1 MTPESKKLQLNEN
14 VRKRF
19 FYSTDQAIEKPF
31 NWKQM
36 WRLFSYM
43 KPYAKTLL
51 PLAIISMLIA
61 TAVRLVVPILIGVY
75 LMDVA
80 IAQKDFDL
88 VMILVAIIA
97 GLYLISYIANALRI
111 RWMNMLGQNVIY
123 DLRKHLFTHVQGLS
137 HRFFDQRSAG
147 SILVRIMNDINSLQE
162 LFTNGVINLLMDFV
176 LLIGIV
182 IILFAL
188 SPELAT
194 AILIIL
200 PIMFFIST
208 SLRRKIRRA
217 WQDVR
222 IKQSKLNSH
231 LNESIQ
237 GIRVTQSFTQ
247 ERENMAFFDGI
258 NTENYESWRNAT
270 QQNAIFRPFVEMTN
284 AVGTVI
290 LIWLGAYLIQSSS
303 SGLTIGIF
311 VSFAFYLGMFWEP
324 ISRLGQLYNQ
334 LLVGMASSERIFE
347 FLDEKPM
354 VDEKDNPIELSNIR
368 GEVVFEDVEFSYDST
383 RKALNSISLKMDAG
397 TTVALVGHTGSGKT
411 TIANLISRFYD
422 ATSGVVKIDG
432 HSIRDVSVKSL
443 RSQISVVL
451 QDTFIFSG
459 TIMDNIRFGRPDAT
473 DEEVKVAAEAVGA
486 DQFISKL
493 KNGYDTEVEERGNV
507 LSVGERQLISFA
519 RSLLADPR
527 IIILDEAT
535 ASIDTETE
543 VQIQQA
549 LKTLLKDRTAIII
562 AHRLSTIREADNIIV
577 LDHGNIMEQGNHDAL
592 MKHEGIYYNLVKAQ
606 FNMMDKN

>member
-1 MTPESKKLQLNEN
+1 MTPQSKKLQLNEN

-43 KPYAKTLL
+43 TPYAKTLL

-61 TAVRLVVPILIGVY
+61 TAVKLVVPILIGVY
-75 LMDVA
+75 LLDHA
-80 IAQKDFDL
+80 IAQEDFNL
-88 VMILVAIIA
+88 VLILVAIIA

-247 ERENMAFFDGI
+247 EKENMAFFDGI

-383 RKALNSISLKMDAG
+383 RKALNSISLKMEAG

-422 ATSGVVKIDG
+422 ATGGVVKIDG
-432 HSIRDVSVKSL
+432 HNIRDVSVKSL

-606 FNMMDKN
+606 FNMMDK